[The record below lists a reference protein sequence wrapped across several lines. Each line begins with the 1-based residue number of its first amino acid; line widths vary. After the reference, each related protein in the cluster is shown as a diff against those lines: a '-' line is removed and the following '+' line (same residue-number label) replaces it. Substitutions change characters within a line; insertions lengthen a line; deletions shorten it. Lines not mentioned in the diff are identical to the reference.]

1 MNIDHLLEFALHQHP
16 ILVGLFIVLLLIW
29 LGYEIGRNNANAV
42 TIHQLT
48 SLVNQHE
55 GVVVDLRDANAF
67 RSGHIS
73 GAINIPAASLAT
85 RTSELERFKER
96 PIIVVCKMG
105 QQSGAA
111 VATLKKAGFKHVARL
126 RGGVDQWQAEN
137 LPLVKK

>member
-1 MNIDHLLEFALHQHP
+1 MNFDHLLEFSLHQHP

-29 LGYEIGRNNANAV
+29 LGYEIGRSNANALNV
-42 TIHQLT
+42 HQLT
-48 SLVNQHE
+48 SLVNHSD

-67 RSGHIS
+67 RSGHIA
-73 GAINIPAASLAT
+73 GAINIPSASLAN

-96 PIIVVCKMG
+96 PLIVVCKMG

-111 VATLKKAGFKHVARL
+111 VAILKKAGFTHVARL
-126 RGGVDQWQAEN
+126 RGGIDQWQADS